1 MDALGKW
8 MIIRYQ
14 TNTLPKWMFPK
25 NICSDHPCCKMVS
38 AAFKNVPQW
47 PLPSLLS
54 LSFFYTRLTAS
65 FRTVFRSLGRMLTF
79 FDGLYSWK
87 FFNVLGCDIM
97 KHQCGSSS
105 PKFKINTQLL
115 NPLTPCTFLHEETV
129 ISSRL
134 IKAKRDSVTRMTTPS
149 KYSGWTTCK
158 LAKTVSFRE
167 DILHKDQLLCK
178 FKVNAD
184 AQFSHSQKLN
194 CLLL

>member
-47 PLPSLLS
+47 PLPSLLY
-54 LSFFYTRLTAS
+54 LSFFFTRLTAS

-134 IKAKRDSVTRMTTPS
+134 IKAK
-149 KYSGWTTCK
+149 G
-158 LAKTVSFRE
+158 TVSREWLPRQNIPAGPLTNWLKRFRFVK
-167 DILHKDQLLCK
+167 IFYTKT
-178 FKVNAD
+178 
-184 AQFSHSQKLN
+184 N
-194 CLLL
+194 CCAYSKSTPTRNFHTVKN

>member
-47 PLPSLLS
+47 PLPSLLY
-54 LSFFYTRLTAS
+54 LSFFFTRLTAS

-134 IKAKRDSVTRMTTPS
+134 IKAKGTVSREWLPRQNIP
-149 KYSGWTTCK
+149 
-158 LAKTVSFRE
+158 VSFRE
-167 DILHKDQLLCK
+167 DILHKDQLLCV